1 MYLYDSI
8 YMKFQNGQKV
18 TYGMKSTNSNSLWW
32 DSGWGYLTEMSRK
45 DNSGLGRNVPSLN
58 LMVKKY

>member
-1 MYLYDSI
+1 
-8 YMKFQNGQKV
+8 MKFQNGQKV

-58 LMVKKY
+58 LMVKKC